1 MGLSRT
7 FLLDLIELKRSGAL
21 DRARTLIEIGDQQIS
36 DPFILSPEL
45 DDLCGLFQ
53 CQKPPFLRPVGE
65 ENFTN
70 LAPSSAAFWR
80 TLGFDKQAID
90 IRGDAIRIDLNHE
103 TVPSPL
109 RNKFDLLLNLG
120 TSEHVANQ
128 GNAFQIMHDLVH
140 AGSVMYHEVPA
151 GGLIDHG
158 FVAYQPKFFH
168 ALCRENNYELLF
180 LKLTAWEIS
189 DLPAHYHRS
198 GSQNAVTDCSL
209 RVAIRKRRDSPF
221 SYPLD

>member
-1 MGLSRT
+1 MGLGRT

-21 DRARTLIEIGDQQIS
+21 DRARTIIEIGDQQIS
-36 DPFILSPEL
+36 DDFILAPEL
-45 DDLCGLFQ
+45 GDLCRLFQ
-53 CQKPPFLRPVGE
+53 CEKPQFLRPVGK
-65 ENFTN
+65 ENFAN
-70 LAPSSAAFWR
+70 LAPSPAPFWR
-80 TLGFDKQAID
+80 TLGFDRQAID
-90 IRGDAIRIDLNHE
+90 VRGDAIRIDLNHE
-103 TVPSPL
+103 TVPSSL

-140 AGSVMYHEVPA
+140 AGSIMYHEVPA

-168 ALCRENNYELLF
+168 RLCRENNYELLF
-180 LKLTAWEIS
+180 LKLIAWGIS
-189 DLPAHYHRS
+189 DLPVQYHRS
-198 GSQNAVTDCSL
+198 RSQNSVTDCSL
-209 RVAIRKRRDSPF
+209 NVAIRKRHNSPF